1 MDRSGEGIRVTI
13 DSRRTP
19 CVGICS
25 TTYGDLVCRGCRRFA
40 HEIVDWNAY
49 SDAQRVRVWE
59 RLIALRDAATATL
72 LEIVDEDALATAVA
86 ELRLPNDTTPL
97 SCAFELLRRR
107 ARTLQTLDAVGLRAV
122 QAALT
127 APVAIRDAIDA
138 EFHRRSVAAYERNF
152 RVVVE

>member
-1 MDRSGEGIRVTI
+1 MTI
-13 DSRRTP
+13 DPRRTP

-49 SDAQRVRVWE
+49 SDEQRLRVWE
-59 RLIALRDAATATL
+59 RLIALRDAATATV
-72 LEIVDEDALATAVA
+72 LEIADAGTLANAVA
-86 ELRLPNDTTPL
+86 ELRLPRDTTPL

-107 ARTLQTLDAVGLRAV
+107 ARTLGGLEAAGLRAA
-122 QAALT
+122 QPALT